1 MGKAINTAMADIMGV
16 SGIGWAGPV
25 DGLVEQMIM
34 ISSGTWIGLPLD
46 LSSSPQVQIT
56 LVQASYTQD
65 YSLRYW
71 ISLYPFGVPLA
82 PPRSVM
88 KTAVLPVRVCVPGYG
103 VEDSMRIEVAP
114 GVYILNV
121 YNLTNQSNLL
131 EFTLR
136 H

>member
-1 MGKAINTAMADIMGV
+1 MVDIMGV
-16 SGIGWAGPV
+16 SGTGWAQPV

-46 LSSSPQVQIT
+46 LISSSQVQIT
-56 LVQASYTQD
+56 LVQVSYTQD

-71 ISLYPFGVPLA
+71 ISLYPFGLPLA
-82 PPRSVM
+82 PPRPVM
-88 KTAVLPVRVCVPGYG
+88 KTAQLPIRVCVPGYG
-103 VEDSMRIEVAP
+103 AEDAMRIEVEP
-114 GVYILNV
+114 GCYILNV